1 MPGLTSDV
9 LSMSF
14 CTNCGF
20 TDACVSYSNEA
31 YIVMMVLGLWPQIL
45 VCFCILMFWILTLGL
60 VFLVCVHVKSGEG
73 DGLCVF
79 VFVKAPADAPAPVLE
94 RRASSHDP
102 LTQHLL
108 SSPPLP

>member
-1 MPGLTSDV
+1 MKHILLLWFLV
-9 LSMSF
+9 
-14 CTNCGF
+14 CGHRYM
-20 TDACVSYSNEA
+20 CV
-31 YIVMMVLGLWPQIL
+31 YIV
-45 VCFCILMFWILTLGL
+45 MFWILTLGL

-79 VFVKAPADAPAPVLE
+79 VFAKAPADAPAPVLE

-108 SSPPLP
+108 SSPPLPDSRKREKLNAHPKQCGKNLKLCFSSP